1 MAGILYSDAAMW
13 QRKHTIASASAP
25 SRAVSTRLSISIILG
40 TTFSFSDEHV
50 PVSAPFLLSEDA
62 MRFLEHRTNDM
73 AMHGDY
79 CRRLVDGA
87 LQNSTTHDGMI
98 DVQPLD
104 SENAGMVA
112 IERRM
117 EATSTRQI

>member
-1 MAGILYSDAAMW
+1 
-13 QRKHTIASASAP
+13 
-25 SRAVSTRLSISIILG
+25 
-40 TTFSFSDEHV
+40 
-50 PVSAPFLLSEDA
+50 
-62 MRFLEHRTNDM
+62 M

-87 LQNSTTHDGMI
+87 LQNSTSHDGMI